1 MIKMDMLTQW
11 VTQIIVFILLATIID
26 LIIPATAMK
35 KYVKLV
41 IGLILIL
48 IFLKPVFY
56 LFDINIQQS
65 LETSISQLYEEEM
78 GEENIENLTKMQKKE
93 IQASPA
99 SYIIE
104 KIAVQSQTLA
114 EDPSLQN
121 YQPVITHIDFE
132 FSTEE
137 KHTYEDLEEVTVYL
151 QESEGEEG
159 TVDAVEEVLINTDE
173 PVENEKEEQDI
184 EGVTALLQEL
194 WELDDKKLTM
204 IREGVA
210 S

>member
-1 MIKMDMLTQW
+1 MDMLTQW

-93 IQASPA
+93 IQASQDA
-99 SYIIE
+99 YILE
-104 KIAVQSQTLA
+104 EMAVQLKTLA
-114 EDPSLQN
+114 EDPLLEN
-121 YQPVITHIDFE
+121 YQAVITNIDFE

-137 KHTYEDLEEVTVYL
+137 KDTYEDLEEVIVYL

-159 TVDAVEEVLINTDE
+159 TVDAVEEVVINTDE
-173 PVENEKEEQDI
+173 PVENEKEEHDI
-184 EGVTALLQEL
+184 EGVTALLQE
-194 WELDDKKLTM
+194 
-204 IREGVA
+204 
-210 S
+210 

>member
-1 MIKMDMLTQW
+1 MDMLTQW

-93 IQASPA
+93 IQASQDA
-99 SYIIE
+99 YILE
-104 KIAVQSQTLA
+104 EMAVQLKTLA
-114 EDPSLQN
+114 EDPLLEN
-121 YQPVITHIDFE
+121 YQAVITNIDFE

-137 KHTYEDLEEVTVYL
+137 KNTYEDLEEVIVYL

-159 TVDAVEEVLINTDE
+159 TVDAVEEVVINTDE
-173 PVENEKEEQDI
+173 PVENEKEEHDI

-194 WELDDKKLTM
+194 WELDDKKLT
-204 IREGVA
+204 IIWEGGA